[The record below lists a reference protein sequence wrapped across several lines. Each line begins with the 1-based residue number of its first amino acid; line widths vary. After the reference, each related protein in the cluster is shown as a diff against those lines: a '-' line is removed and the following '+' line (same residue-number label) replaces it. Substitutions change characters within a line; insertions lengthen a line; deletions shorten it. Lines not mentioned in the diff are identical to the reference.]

1 MTPISGRDVGLK
13 LLLNGALVAF
23 TDDIQNFTVDAKFD
37 KMEAKI
43 IGENG
48 RRLQSEPIG
57 WGGEFEI
64 VITGSSTQEFIDTYR
79 SYKLLRL
86 PAIVQLTHTDKYNDY
101 TSKSYLYVGVELF
114 GFNST
119 IRRGDFTTCRIEW
132 DSGSE
137 RIALS

>member
-1 MTPISGRDVGLK
+1 MTPISGRDVALQ
-13 LLLNGALVAF
+13 LLLNGALVSV
-23 TDDIQNFTVDAKFD
+23 TDDVQNFTVDAKFD
-37 KMEAKI
+37 KMEAKL

-64 VITGSSTQEFIDTYR
+64 VITGATTQEFIDTYR
-79 SYKLLRL
+79 AYKQLRL
-86 PAIVQLTHTDKYNDY
+86 PALIQITQTDKYNDY
-101 TSKSYLYVGVELF
+101 TSKSYMYTGVELF

-119 IRRGDFTTCRIEW
+119 IRRGDFTSCRIEW
-132 DSGSE
+132 DSGNE